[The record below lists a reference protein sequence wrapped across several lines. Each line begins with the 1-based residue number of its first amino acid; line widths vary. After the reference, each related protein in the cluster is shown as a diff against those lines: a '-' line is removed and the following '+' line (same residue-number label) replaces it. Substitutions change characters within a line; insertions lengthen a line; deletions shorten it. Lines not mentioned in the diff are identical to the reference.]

1 MQLPSPIQSAIS
13 PRQVLAE
20 DFKTIAEL
28 PIRGGWGYT
37 KADACII
44 DKDDPV
50 VNPAIPFAGMDLES
64 LFVEKRIYEELVI
77 CRPKGEQF
85 NGIQWTLLTQELVSD
100 GARVFDRL
108 VYAITALSD
117 ADWDE
122 LKSAWEN
129 PDWHSS
135 NTFAAA
141 AHQSRREERML
152 RIEREFW
159 FDITSFFGK

>member
-1 MQLPSPIQSAIS
+1 MPSPSPIQSPTS

-20 DFKTIAEL
+20 HFKTIGEL

-44 DKDDPV
+44 DKDDPA
-50 VNPAIPFAGMDLES
+50 VNPAIPFAGMNLQY
-64 LFVEKRIYEELVI
+64 LFVEKRIYEELI
-77 CRPKGEQF
+77 ISRPKGEQF
-85 NGIQWTLLTQELVSD
+85 NGIQWKLLTQELVPD

-108 VYAITALSD
+108 VFAITALSD

-122 LKSAWEN
+122 LNAEWGD
-129 PDWHSS
+129 PDWHAS
-135 NTFAAA
+135 NTFGVA
-141 AHQSRREERML
+141 AHHHKREERML

>member
-1 MQLPSPIQSAIS
+1 MPSPSPIQSPIS
-13 PRQVLAE
+13 PRQVLAKH
-20 DFKTIAEL
+20 FKTIGEL

-50 VNPAIPFAGMDLES
+50 VNPATPFAGMNLQY
-64 LFVEKRIYEELVI
+64 LFVEKRIYEELI
-77 CRPKGEQF
+77 MSRPKGEQF
-85 NGIQWTLLTQELVSD
+85 NGIQWKLLTQELVPD

-108 VYAITALSD
+108 VFAITALSD

-122 LKSAWEN
+122 LNAEWGD
-129 PDWHSS
+129 PDWHAS
-135 NTFAAA
+135 NTFGVA
-141 AHQSRREERML
+141 AHHHKREERML